1 MFDISKL
8 ATDLIS
14 KNPNVVN
21 NPQAQ
26 NMLDAIKSGDNKTG
40 EEIARNLCNTYGVTP
55 EDAVKQAKAFF
66 HL

>member
-1 MFDISKL
+1 MSNISNF
-8 ATDLIS
+8 AMDLIS
-14 KNPNVVN
+14 KNPNIVN

-26 NMLDAIKSGDNKTG
+26 TMLNAIKSGDNKVG
-40 EEIARNLCNTYGVTP
+40 EEIAHNLCDAYGVTP